1 MNWHCL
7 ECIWFDNKLFHSLVA
22 LSRYDLR
29 LSYLNLKNHS
39 TRGNIIGQKE
49 RDEIWIPNLVFTNS
63 IDDSFVTNDEMS
75 SLEILLKGMPKVRI
89 PLIFFKFYSTK
100 PRVLISGTLPSLD
113 RVASI
118 FIYLTPM
125 PRPGIELTSILSV
138 SWLHRSTN
146 WATALRQSP

>member
-1 MNWHCL
+1 M
-7 ECIWFDNKLFHSLVA
+7 
-22 LSRYDLR
+22 R

-138 SWLHRSTN
+138 S
-146 WATALRQSP
+146 